1 MRATRSAAELL
12 VGAGSQPGLTRNKTG
27 GPTRRELV
35 AEHRMITMSRMEEM
49 CRSGSRSKLLL
60 DSHVSLSS
68 MTKVEFGHATGEHGL
83 EWEDCYVT
91 KVTGQA
97 RRKGVMVGW
106 KIYMV
111 DGKPVKSAHEI
122 FHQMQEAKYQWR
134 GFTVYFNTDMPA
146 IRREHKDVRNS
157 EIQAEVERLARL
169 PFEGVHDPTHMEQ
182 VNTEFVW
189 TAAFDRAEDRAV
201 TLAQLNRVVKWTD
214 AHCHRWRDPVTKLK
228 LQVETMTMGQLNHWL
243 IKPATKEIPVKD
255 IAVKEKGCS
264 LMELLAVKPQ
274 PPDWFICCS
283 MNEQLKGLFLNMKIH
298 KETRKLKD
306 DTAFWMGP
314 FAYRQH
320 WHGRDEELNYDDPK
334 KSAFYRAMAMAK
346 FQVLMP
352 LDMKTFNGNLM
363 TPFTRI
369 WSNHCALQI
378 CGHPEA
384 ILDIAAVQDGKAQ
397 LITMGLTDE
406 EKDMEMTAAGSGYK
420 VKAEREKFFSKEV
433 INFGLNINIQRG
445 ESSNP
450 EHRVRILN
458 GLAGRSRDLAP
469 LEDHPGYIDA
479 NRKLQ
484 ALIALTCWRKI
495 MTAVAEAQSEMQ
507 KMQERLADTIRND
520 LWRESLDLS
529 ISFTPGNIEK
539 LALLGR
545 SLPPTLRDLK
555 LDMRGMNLTDE
566 TFISLAASMPNS
578 LEALRLDVSGNAEIT
593 NYGVTQFTEKN
604 PQKLT
609 KQSLGLKNTSVTKEF
624 LDHSDTLEGI
634 KKQIW
639 EETQKGSLCHTYNFA
654 PHLDKSRKGMSY
666 THELTKV

>member
-12 VGAGSQPGLTRNKTG
+12 VGAGSQPGLTRQKTG
-27 GPTRRELV
+27 QTRAQLA
-35 AEHRMITMSRMEEM
+35 AEHRMVTMAKMEEM

-60 DSHVSLSS
+60 DSHVLLSD

-91 KVTGQA
+91 KVSGQA

-122 FHQMQEAKYQWR
+122 FHQLQEAKYQWR
-134 GFTVYFNTDMPA
+134 AAVVYFITDMPA
-146 IRREHKDVRNS
+146 IRKELKNTRNA

-169 PFEGVHDPTHMEQ
+169 PFEGVHDATHMEQ
-182 VNTEFVW
+182 VNTEFQW
-189 TAAFDRAEDRAV
+189 TCAIDRAEDRAV

-214 AHCHRWRDPVTKLK
+214 GHCHRWRDPVTKLK

-243 IKPATKEIPVKD
+243 IKPATKDKGD
-255 IAVKEKGCS
+255 KEKGCS
-264 LMELLAVKPQ
+264 LMELLSDKKQ

-283 MNEQLKGLFLNMKIH
+283 FAEQLKGLFLNMKIH

-306 DTAFWMGP
+306 ETAFWMGP

-334 KSAFYRAMAMAK
+334 KSAFYRAMATAN
-346 FQVLMP
+346 FHVLMP
-352 LDMKTFNGNLM
+352 LDVKTFNGNLM

-378 CGHPEA
+378 CGHPNA
-384 ILDIAAVQDGKAQ
+384 VLDIAAVQDGKAQ
-397 LITMGLTDE
+397 LITMGLTE
-406 EKDMEMTAAGSGYK
+406 EEQDMEALSAGSGYK
-420 VKAEREKFFSKEV
+420 VKAEREKFFSKDI
-433 INFGLNINIQRG
+433 INFGLTINIQRG

-458 GLAGRSRDLAP
+458 GLAGRSRDLPP
-469 LEDHPGYIDA
+469 LEDHPNYTDA

-507 KMQERLADTIRND
+507 KMQERLADAIRSD
-520 LWRESLDLS
+520 VWRESLDLS
-529 ISFTPGNIEK
+529 IAFTPGNIEK

-545 SLPPTLRDLK
+545 SLPPTLRELK

-566 TFISLAASMPNS
+566 TFISLAASMPNC
-578 LEALRLDVSGNAEIT
+578 LEGLRLDVSGNSEIT
-593 NYGVTQFTEKN
+593 NHGVTSFTEKN
-604 PQKLT
+604 PPKLT
-609 KQSLGLKNTSVTKEF
+609 KQSLGLKGTTVSKEF
-624 LDHSDTLEGI
+624 LDSSDTLEGI
-634 KKQIW
+634 KKQIH
-639 EETQKGSLCHTYNFA
+639 EEAQKGSLCHTVNLC
-654 PHLDKSRKGMSY
+654 PHLDKTRKGMAYS
-666 THELTKV
+666 HELTKV